1 MAKQLRATV
10 AVPLAHRVSADGDAA
25 QVARVSCEIWHEI
38 DTVLRPII
46 GLRGAVALFN
56 RSVQLTSTHWP
67 VLAHSALPDT
77 ATALETAALQSLL
90 AQCSPADALACG
102 NALLH
107 TFHHLLSTL
116 IGASLTERLLRS
128 VWGPIP

>member
-1 MAKQLRATV
+1 MVTV
-10 AVPLAHRVSADGDAA
+10 AVPLANRFAGEVDAA
-25 QVARVSCEIWHEI
+25 QIARLSSEIWQEI

-46 GLRGAVALFN
+46 GAGGAVALFN

-67 VLAHSALPDT
+67 VLAHNALPDT
-77 ATALETAALQSLL
+77 ATGLETAALQSLL

-102 NALLH
+102 NALLQ
-107 TFHHLLSTL
+107 TFQQLLSTL

-128 VWGPIP
+128 VWGPSP